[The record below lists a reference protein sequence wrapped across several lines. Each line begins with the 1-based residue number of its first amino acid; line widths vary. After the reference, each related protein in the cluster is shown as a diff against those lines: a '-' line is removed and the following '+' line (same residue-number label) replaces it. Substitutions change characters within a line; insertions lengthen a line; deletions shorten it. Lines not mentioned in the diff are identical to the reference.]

1 MAVLTNDY
9 IVTIVKQILPIAD
22 TDIFDDQLDILVG
35 GAISK
40 LSSEGVDIYAKEK
53 NGDYIFQEG
62 NNKAYDYCICIGY
75 QVLKDMDLDV
85 DMNFMTEQY
94 ITRINTLRCY
104 ISMKQR

>member
-1 MAVLTNDY
+1 MLSNDY
-9 IVTIVKQILPIAD
+9 VMTQVKKVLPLGD
-22 TDIFDDQLDILVG
+22 TDIYDDKLEILIA

-40 LSSEGVDIYAKEK
+40 LNSEGVPIDAKDK
-53 NGDYIFQEG
+53 DGNAIFEEG
-62 NNKAYDYCICIGY
+62 NNHAFDYCICVAY
-75 QVLKDMDLDV
+75 QCTKDMDFDV